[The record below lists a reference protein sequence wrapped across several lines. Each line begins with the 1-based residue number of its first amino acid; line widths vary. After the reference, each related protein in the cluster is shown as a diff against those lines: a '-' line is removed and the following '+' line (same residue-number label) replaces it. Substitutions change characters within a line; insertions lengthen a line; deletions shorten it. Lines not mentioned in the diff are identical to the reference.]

1 VGLSQLTVRSLE
13 ITGNGSQC
21 SYLGANESD
30 QVRMLVAYKNDYEPG
45 PGRTWEA
52 HKDIFGNVMEHQ

>member
-1 VGLSQLTVRSLE
+1 
-13 ITGNGSQC
+13 
-21 SYLGANESD
+21 
-30 QVRMLVAYKNDYEPG
+30 MLVAYKNDYEPG